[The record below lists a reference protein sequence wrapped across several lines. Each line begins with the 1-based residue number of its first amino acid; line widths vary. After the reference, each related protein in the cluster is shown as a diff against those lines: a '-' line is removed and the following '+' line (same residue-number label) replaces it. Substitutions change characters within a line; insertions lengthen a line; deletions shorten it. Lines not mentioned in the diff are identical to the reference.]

1 MVTFS
6 EDGSHFALSADGVGS
21 RLIGHHF
28 VTSHA
33 FVSIFSIE
41 KGDSEEYKISE
52 ILTFD
57 DNEGMVR
64 MTSEYIFYKETR
76 DTLSVMDVRD
86 ALKLKEIDVG
96 IQINNTNKIKA
107 SSILAGRYLL
117 LFHGAIERRDEYRA
131 RVADGKYALHAV
143 DLDTLETRHELKL
156 NRIRIFELFIA
167 QT

>member
-21 RLIGHHF
+21 GPLGHMGHA
-28 VTSHA
+28 A

-64 MTSEYIFYKETR
+64 VTSEYIFYKETR

-86 ALKLKEIDVG
+86 ASKLMEIDVG
-96 IQINNTNKIKA
+96 IKIDNTTDRIEA

-117 LFHGAIERRDEYRA
+117 LFHGAIERRDDYHA
-131 RVADGKYALHAV
+131 STADGKYALHAV

-156 NRIRIFELFIA
+156 E
-167 QT
+167 